1 MELLTVQLKKI
12 FSENI
17 NTIFN
22 NDLTDRISIE
32 NSTKKEFGDFQ
43 TNFAMVASKIIGK
56 KPREIAD
63 IIINNFR
70 ENDLIEKLEA
80 AGPGFINIYLKN
92 SFLNSEIKKIGKED
106 YDFSF
111 LDTDKSV
118 IIDYSSPNIA
128 KRMHIG
134 HLRSTIIGDAIK
146 RILSYIGFRTISDNH
161 IGDWGTQF
169 GKLIAAYDRWL
180 DRAAYNEDP
189 IGELERIYVL
199 FSEEAKKDPR
209 LEDIAREELKK
220 LQSGD
225 AKNYRLWKEF
235 IEISL
240 EEYNKVYDRLDIS
253 FDHYFGESFY
263 NDMMPSILEEL
274 KEKGIAREDQG
285 ALVVFFEGDK
295 LPPALVQKKD
305 GSFLY
310 ATSDLATIR
319 FRKNELK
326 VDKAVYITD
335 ERQQNHFKQVFEIA
349 EMLGK
354 PYDYEKFHVYFGIM
368 RFGDGMIFSSRSGNI
383 IRLID
388 LLDEAKKQV
397 KSVINEKNP
406 EIPEDEK
413 EKIAEIVGT
422 GAIKY
427 FDLSQNRTSDI
438 MFTWDKVL
446 SFEGNTG
453 PYLQYTYARIQS
465 IFRKLKKENISVIGD
480 SIILENTDDPE
491 RELATALLKFPQAV
505 AKAYEA
511 YKPNVIADYLFDT
524 AKLFNSFY
532 NSRSIL
538 KEEDKEIMDARILL
552 SEKTAYI
559 LKTGLYLLGIKTVD
573 RM

>member
-134 HLRSTIIGDAIK
+134 HLRSTIIGDAVK

-225 AKNYRLWKEF
+225 AKNYGLWKEF

-240 EEYNKVYDRLDIS
+240 REYNKIYDRLDIS

-263 NDMMPSILEEL
+263 NDMMPSVLQEL

-349 EMLGK
+349 EMLGE

-480 SIILENTDDPE
+480 DIILENTDDPE

-532 NSRSIL
+532 NSRPIL
-538 KEEDKEIMDARILL
+538 KEEDREIRDARILL
-552 SEKTAYI
+552 SKKTVHI